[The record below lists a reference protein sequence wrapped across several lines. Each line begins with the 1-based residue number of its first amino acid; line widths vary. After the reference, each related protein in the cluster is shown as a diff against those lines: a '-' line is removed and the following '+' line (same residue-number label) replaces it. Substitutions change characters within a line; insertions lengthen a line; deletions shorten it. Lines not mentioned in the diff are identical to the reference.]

1 MAALTSLHHKGFS
14 HRVASPEQT
23 SLMEEDELDLETRP
37 RWRLWAGIAVALIAV
52 AVLLFFVRHRAP
64 EAPAYQTVQVD
75 RGAIVARITATGT
88 LSALVTVQV
97 GSQVSGRLAEI
108 NVDFNSPVKKGEV
121 IAKIDPSLYEAAL
134 EQARANTMAAQANVA
149 KAKAQSEQ
157 SQADYERS
165 QGLRDKGLI
174 SAAELQT
181 ARSTNEVNKA
191 QLRAAQAALAQ
202 SNASLHQAQVN
213 LSYTQIT
220 SPINGVVISRSVDV
234 GQTVAA
240 SLQAPTLFTIAEDMR
255 RMQVDTSVAEA
266 DVGRLKA
273 GMKAYFT
280 VDAFPSERFEGTIR
294 QIRNA
299 PTTVQNVVTYDAV
312 IDVAN
317 DKLELKPGMTANV
330 TVVYAEN
337 QDALRVPNAALRFRP
352 PNAAAASGAGRAGA
366 AGGASVA
373 RTHAGGSRGTGR
385 GGSGGHAVTGGHA
398 GAGGHGAGQ
407 VATPNQKTV
416 YVLRNGEAEPVKVQV
431 GITDGTSTEIE
442 GGDLHEGD
450 TLITG
455 MAQGGAAP
463 GGTGQRK
470 RPLRF

>member
-1 MAALTSLHHKGFS
+1 MDPL
-14 HRVASPEQT
+14 EQT
-23 SLMEEDELDLETRP
+23 SLVEDDLDLEARP
-37 RWRLWAGIAVALIAV
+37 RWRLWAVVGGAVVIAAA
-52 AVLLFFVRHRAP
+52 ALLFLARHRAP
-64 EAPAYQTVQVD
+64 EAPTYQTAQAD
-75 RGAIVARITATGT
+75 RGPIVARITATGT

-97 GSQVSGRLAEI
+97 GSQVSGRLSEI

-121 IAKIDPSLYEAAL
+121 IARIDPSLYEAAL
-134 EQARANTMAAQANVA
+134 EQARANAMAAQANVA
-149 KAKAQSEQ
+149 KAKAQADQ
-157 SQADYERS
+157 SQRDFERS
-165 QGLRDKGLI
+165 QGLKNQGLI
-174 SAAELQT
+174 SSAELQT
-181 ARSTNEVNKA
+181 AQSTNDVNKA

-202 SNASLHQAQVN
+202 STASLHQAQVN
-213 LSYTQIT
+213 LSYTSIT

-266 DVGRLKA
+266 DVGRLQP

-280 VDAFPSERFEGTIR
+280 VDAFPSERFQGTIR

-330 TVVYAEN
+330 TVIYAEN
-337 QDALRVPNAALRFRP
+337 QDALRVPNAALRFRLP
-352 PNAAAASGAGRAGA
+352 PTATKGATSGSARPHNRGQGGAGA
-366 AGGASVA
+366 
-373 RTHAGGSRGTGR
+373 HAGQ
-385 GGSGGHAVTGGHA
+385 
-398 GAGGHGAGQ
+398 GGHGAGA

-416 YVLRNGEAEPVKVQV
+416 YVLRAGEATPVQIQV
-431 GITDGTSTEIE
+431 GITDGTHTEVT
-442 GGDLHEGD
+442 GGGLEEGD
-450 TLITG
+450 ALITG
-455 MAQGGAAP
+455 MAQGGASTAGN
-463 GGTGQRK
+463 GGPPQRQ